1 MKMNAFV
8 VSLCLFLFWAPAD
21 FSNATSPQLS
31 KLESKIITTNETL
44 YLAKSP
50 YSLIGN
56 VQISKGVQLTIEPGV
71 EIIIQGGR
79 FYNAGNIVIGSNA
92 FARTFISV
100 EGFYSPN
107 DPCVIQGGNAQVE
120 NTVIQGPDV
129 YSGSFACGVVLTVDN
144 SYIEKLTSL
153 GSPGDC
159 GNQVCLTVK
168 NSVISKMNYI
178 SGTNCC
184 EAMTFTNN
192 IFYDISNFSPYAN
205 LGTSNKLQLN
215 SNYFLNENVNL
226 SLGIP
231 GNIVLNN
238 PYAADSTF
246 SNNWFAS
253 PSKLG
258 IVIRPGNAKGNFWN
272 VQSEEEL
279 RGIAKVVDGA
289 TDVRLT
295 KIDFSGML
303 TTSPFISNKLSDFL
317 KNKEIPAFPISGYAA
332 TKTATELKAKQEAEA
347 KAAAE
352 LKAQQEAAVKAAA
365 ELKAKQE
372 ADAKAAA
379 ELKAKQEAAVK
390 AAAELKAKQ
399 EADAKAAAELKAK
412 QDAEAK
418 AAADKAALA
427 KAQSE
432 LTAANAALAD
442 SQKVNRELQ
451 SQLSAIEV
459 QFKLLSDSVAVIQ
472 NQLSQLNTKFVA
484 ALAGQNAANAKLKKV
499 CSAKPKPK
507 GC

>member
-1 MKMNAFV
+1 MKINTFV
-8 VSLCLFLFWAPAD
+8 VSLCLFLFCAPAD

-100 EGFYSPN
+100 EGFYSPY

-120 NTVIQGPDV
+120 NTVIKGPEP
-129 YSGSFACGVVLTVDN
+129 YTGSFACGVVLTVDN
-144 SYIEKLTSL
+144 SYIEKLSSL

-168 NSVISKMNYI
+168 NSVISKMSNI
-178 SGTNCC
+178 SDTNCC
-184 EAMTFTNN
+184 VAMTFTNN
-192 IFYDISNFSPYAN
+192 VFYDLSNFSPYAN

-279 RGIAKVVDGA
+279 RRITKIVDGA

-303 TTSPFISNKLSDFL
+303 MASPFISNKLNDFL

-332 TKTATELKAKQEAEA
+332 TKTVAELKAKQEAEAKVASELKAKQEAELKASAELKAKQEAEA
-347 KAAAE
+347 KA
-352 LKAQQEAAVKAAA
+352 KAAA

-372 ADAKAAA
+372 ADAK
-379 ELKAKQEAAVK
+379 V
-390 AAAELKAKQ
+390 
-399 EADAKAAAELKAK
+399 
-412 QDAEAK
+412 
-418 AAADKAALA
+418 AADKAALA

-432 LTAANAALAD
+432 LSNANAALTDA
-442 SQKVNRELQ
+442 QKVNRAQ
-451 SQLSAIEV
+451 AARISTIEE
-459 QFKLLSDSVAVIQ
+459 QFKVLSESVSAFQTQV
-472 NQLSQLNTKFVA
+472 SQLNSKLLA
-484 ALAGQNAANAKLKKV
+484 ALASQNALNTKLKKV